1 MVKSIGIL
9 DKDYTLWVKELVKRY
24 RGSQI
29 KAAIKVNRELLRYYW
44 ELGKDIEEKQVDNK
58 YGSKF
63 YATLS
68 RDLRHEMPDV
78 EGLSETSIRYA
89 KRFYTLYKQQIA
101 ILPQIVEE
109 SEKENLPQL
118 VERLYSDLFSIP
130 WGHHRYIIDKCSTDS
145 DKALFYVRQT
155 LENGWSRDIL
165 LNVLGTNLY
174 ERSGKAL
181 TNFKST
187 LPDVDSDLAQE
198 LTRDPYDFSF
208 TGLRGKYN
216 ERLLKDTLLT
226 NITNFLLEL
235 GTGFAY
241 VGKEYRLQIAEKEK
255 FIDLLFYNLKLSC
268 YVVVEVKIGE
278 FDFSFMEQWNIIKAY
293 DYCYNVTDGTHDSP
307 KQTEFG
313 KYLITSKHIKD
324 NRIDFESA
332 YKISEDDYNKIITR
346 SKVDQWDII
355 ISMIGAY
362 CGFCCI
368 ESSKQ
373 TDYAIKNVGLLKV
386 GNELKCKWLYYYL
399 TSPHGKQQLS
409 KLRSGSSQPYISLGA
424 LRNLDIPVPNENTM
438 IDIVSVLSSLDSKIE
453 LNRRI
458 NDNLIPTYYA

>member
-1 MVKSIGIL
+1 MDKSIGIL

-44 ELGKDIEEKQVDNK
+44 ELGKDIEEKQADNK

-63 YATLS
+63 YTTLS

-89 KRFYTLYKQQIA
+89 KRFYTLYSQQLA
-101 ILPQIVEE
+101 NLPQI
-109 SEKENLPQL
+109 

-130 WGHHRYIIDKCSTDS
+130 WGHHRYIIDKCSNNS

-181 TNFKST
+181 TNFNST

-216 ERLLKDTLLT
+216 ERILKDTLLT

-268 YVVVEVKIGE
+268 YVVIEVKIGE
-278 FDFSFMEQWNIIKAY
+278 FDFADAGQLGGYVVACNHLLRKE
-293 DYCYNVTDGTHDSP
+293 GR
-307 KQTEFG
+307 
-313 KYLITSKHIKD
+313 D
-324 NRIDFESA
+324 NPTI
-332 YKISEDDYNKIITR
+332 
-346 SKVDQWDII
+346 
-355 ISMIGAY
+355 
-362 CGFCCI
+362 
-368 ESSKQ
+368 
-373 TDYAIKNVGLLKV
+373 GLLI
-386 GNELKCKWLYYYL
+386 CKQKNNTLAQYAL
-399 TSPHGKQQLS
+399 ES
-409 KLRSGSSQPYISLGA
+409 SSQPLGISEYELEKLYPEKVEGTMPSIKEIEA
-424 LRNLDIPVPNENTM
+424 KLDGQTN
-438 IDIVSVLSSLDSKIE
+438 S
-453 LNRRI
+453 
-458 NDNLIPTYYA
+458 